1 MLGLDFVQNV
11 DDVLEFMFEVMGIA
25 VCTLGSFHRWV
36 LTVFQSELLLDRLS
50 LLCSVVILRHININ
64 NVCSVLTDASYFSA
78 NQLIASLQGFVAR
91 NLETLLES
99 RMLDDLQSFVVKHL
113 ATFIQYLQAKK
124 LPLTRSG
131 ALIRKASEKYGDWL
145 ALQDIPQP
153 IIRSIAK
160 GPLRQSPKISPIAT
174 GKRSGRV
181 STGPISPSAS
191 PRFEPRP
198 TSVSDSAA
206 ERRSRPAAVGDEVF
220 MMDDDMHEEIP
231 QLSLSSQSD
240 HTLPPTVSGNS
251 AWKSRISQTNTK

>member
-1 MLGLDFVQNV
+1 
-11 DDVLEFMFEVMGIA
+11 
-25 VCTLGSFHRWV
+25 
-36 LTVFQSELLLDRLS
+36 
-50 LLCSVVILRHININ
+50 
-64 NVCSVLTDASYFSA
+64 
-78 NQLIASLQGFVAR
+78 
-91 NLETLLES
+91 
-99 RMLDDLQSFVVKHL
+99 MLDDLQSFVVKHL
-113 ATFIQYLQAKK
+113 ATFIQSLQAKK
-124 LPLTRSG
+124 LPLTRSD
-131 ALIRKASEKYGDWL
+131 ALIKKASEKYGDWL

-153 IIRSIAK
+153 ITRSVAK
-160 GPLRQSPKISPIAT
+160 GPLRQSPKISPVAT

-198 TSVSDSAA
+198 ASVLNSTA

-240 HTLPPTVSGNS
+240 HTLPPAVSGNN